1 MRNFLRSRWCIA
13 TFCFLLC
20 QIGFTSCDDD
30 DDEQGG
36 SSLIGYWM
44 PKDEYEDGIS
54 EYDLSDDENWG
65 DDGCAGMSIV
75 TFRFID
81 DNSVEHGF
89 ATAYKTPKSNPLYTF
104 NAQGYKLY
112 VVWEP
117 DNRYSYVRSGNK
129 IVITNGDILTVE
141 GDKLYRDGYGHLSF
155 EKVKN

>member
-36 SSLIGYWM
+36 SSLIGYWLT
-44 PKDEYEDGIS
+44 KDELEDYVSGQ
-54 EYDLSDDENWG
+54 DLTGNVWY
-65 DDGCAGMSIV
+65 DDGCYFAKNNSTMY
-75 TFRFID
+75 RFIN
-81 DNSVEHGF
+81 DNSVEYGG
-89 ATAYKTPKSNPLYTF
+89 ADVYKTPQSNPLYTF
-104 NAQGYKLY
+104 STQGYRLY
-112 VVWEP
+112 VVWNP
-117 DNRYSYVRSGNK
+117 YRRYSYVRSGNK

-141 GDKLYRDGYGHLSF
+141 GDKLYLDGDWGSF